1 MMCPSGYQHRRRPA
15 CRRSGAT
22 SVTRLSKNVGFEISI
37 SFEEFGWSMLERE
50 ASEEGLRLDR
60 LVSLA
65 CAYYK
70 SELANERM
78 ATLVPRFDQL
88 AAERETRT
96 LELELDAESLRR
108 LEQEAE
114 RQEVK
119 LERLIEYAAIFY
131 LADLDAGR
139 VAERVIGPAGA

>member
-1 MMCPSGYQHRRRPA
+1 M
-15 CRRSGAT
+15 
-22 SVTRLSKNVGFEISI
+22 NVWLEISI
-37 SFEEFGWSMLERE
+37 RFDEFGWSELERE
-50 ASEEGLRLDR
+50 ASAEGLQLDR

-78 ATLVPRFDQL
+78 ATLVPRFDQS

-96 LELELDAESLRR
+96 LELELDAESLRL

-114 RQEVK
+114 RQELA
-119 LERLIEYAAIFY
+119 LERLIEHAAIFY

-139 VAERVIGPAGA
+139 VATRVIGLAGT